1 MWVNRSEAHIGSTLK
16 GDTMFKPTK
25 PVAQLRSALPEL
37 PPTLVS
43 NPIEGAFVPANRLT
57 NLMGSVALYGL
68 FGMTAL
74 TMTQVTRVN
83 AAPAL
88 PVDTKT
94 GDFVIVEIG
103 PKKEP
108 VQIQSLPTPKITVAT
123 TRPADW
129 KPLDVV
135 NSVPTEAPTT
145 VPTKDDSFSLLYNA
159 KMPVGTGEIDK
170 NALDVLV
177 KQGGATVGDPVEPES
192 RVVDFSYSN
201 LRVLKQ
207 ASLTYPPLAR
217 IARIQGPV
225 VLVMTIDAGGVPT
238 DVQVQS
244 GPPQLQ
250 AEAVRCAKAWRF
262 EPALVNGHPVMARF
276 NLTIQFRLS

>member
-1 MWVNRSEAHIGSTLK
+1 
-16 GDTMFKPTK
+16 MFKPTK

-37 PPTLVS
+37 PPTLAP

-57 NLMGSVALYGL
+57 NLMGSVALYGV
-68 FGMTAL
+68 FGLTAL
-74 TMTQVTRVN
+74 AMTQATRVN
-83 AAPAL
+83 AAPV
-88 PVDTKT
+88 PVGDTGTETIYDVVLDPVKT
-94 GDFVIVEIG
+94 
-103 PKKEP
+103 P
-108 VQIQSLPTPKITVAT
+108 VRPQSLPAEKITVAT

-129 KPLDVV
+129 KPLSMVDTVPVV
-135 NSVPTEAPTT
+135 APTT
-145 VPTKDDSFSLLYNA
+145 VPVKDDSLSLIYNE
-159 KMPVGTGEIDK
+159 KMK
-170 NALDVLV
+170 
-177 KQGGATVGDPVEPES
+177 VGDGKIDQGALQKLVEQGAVTSGTPAEPES

-225 VLVMTIDAGGVPT
+225 VLMMTIDTNGVPT

-244 GPPQLQ
+244 GPPQLH

-262 EPALVNGHPVMARF
+262 EPALVNGNPVMARF

>member
-1 MWVNRSEAHIGSTLK
+1 
-16 GDTMFKPTK
+16 MFKPTK

-37 PPTLVS
+37 PPTLAP

-57 NLMGSVALYGL
+57 NLMGSVALYGV
-68 FGMTAL
+68 FGLTAL
-74 TMTQVTRVN
+74 AMTQATRVV

-94 GDFVIVEIG
+94 GEFVVVEIG

-108 VQIQSLPTPKITVAT
+108 VQAQNLPAPKITVAT

-129 KPLDVV
+129 KKLTVV
-135 NSVPTEAPTT
+135 DSVPVEAPTT
-145 VPTKDDSFSLLYNA
+145 VPTENHSFANLYNESMKIGDGKIDQGA
-159 KMPVGTGEIDK
+159 LQKLVEQGAVTSGTP
-170 NALDVLV
+170 A
-177 KQGGATVGDPVEPES
+177 EPES

-225 VLVMTIDAGGVPT
+225 VLAMTIDTNGVPT

-244 GPPQLQ
+244 GPPQLH

-262 EPALVNGHPVMARF
+262 EPALVNGNPVMARF
-276 NLTIQFRLS
+276 SLTIQFRLS